1 MKTKERS
8 KIGRSR
14 FSLLSGRNRPSPV
27 QYEEELTLHLTKEEL
42 FDRHVLLPH
51 AELNDIVYKAVDQF
65 TDRYSG
71 DHMTLTIFS
80 DAVSESMQHT
90 FREVYLSHY
99 EDEYRKVTLY
109 LYRRYNRVIL
119 LLISSLIAYYAV
131 TFLNTQ
137 MGHTSYLLN
146 VISNIGVFCIWEIGN
161 THFTRQEATEE
172 RKKIIRAR
180 DAEIVFQE
188 KRRNAEK
195 NTGDGSLCI

>member
-1 MKTKERS
+1 MKMRTINKES
-8 KIGRSR
+8 L
-14 FSLLSGRNRPSPV
+14 FSLFAGRKRLSPV

-71 DHMTLTIFS
+71 DRMTLTIFS
-80 DAVSESMQHT
+80 NAVSESMQHT

-119 LLISSLIAYYAV
+119 LLIASLIAYYAV
-131 TFLNTQ
+131 PLWTAQT
-137 MGHTSYLLN
+137 GRTSYLLN
-146 VISNIGVFCIWEIGN
+146 VVSNIGVFCIWEMAN
-161 THFTRQEATEE
+161 THFTRKEAAEQ

-188 KRRNAEK
+188 KRK
-195 NTGDGSLCI
+195 NTGVSDGSLCS

>member
-1 MKTKERS
+1 MEKLKEYVN
-8 KIGRSR
+8 KHHFI
-14 FSLLSGRNRPSPV
+14 FSLLSTRNRLSPV
-27 QYEEELTLHLTKEEL
+27 RYEDELTLHLTKEEL

-51 AELNDIVYKAVDQF
+51 AELNASVYKAVDQF

-80 DAVSESMQHT
+80 DAVSESMQET

-131 TFLNTQ
+131 SLLDVQ
-137 MGHTSYLLN
+137 MGHTSYLMN

-161 THFTRQEATEE
+161 THFTRREATEE

-188 KRRNAEK
+188 KRK
-195 NTGDGSLCI
+195 NTGDGSLCS

>member
-1 MKTKERS
+1 MEPKER
-8 KIGRSR
+8 KKGGFSR
-14 FSLLSGRNRPSPV
+14 FSLFSVRNRLSPV
-27 QYEEELTLHLTKEEL
+27 QYEDELTLHLKKEEL

-71 DHMTLTIFS
+71 DRLTLTIFS
-80 DAVSESMQHT
+80 DAVTESMQHT

-137 MGHTSYLLN
+137 VGQASYLLN
-146 VISNIGVFCIWEIGN
+146 VISNIGVFCIWEMGN
-161 THFTRQEATEE
+161 THFTRQEASVE

-188 KRRNAEK
+188 KRSK
-195 NTGDGSLCI
+195 NTADSSLPNG

>member
-1 MKTKERS
+1 M
-8 KIGRSR
+8 
-14 FSLLSGRNRPSPV
+14 
-27 QYEEELTLHLTKEEL
+27 TLHLSKEEL

-51 AELNDIVYKAVDQF
+51 AELNDVVYKAVDQF

-71 DHMTLTIFS
+71 DRLTVTIFS
-80 DAVSESMQHT
+80 DAISESMQHT

-109 LYRRYNRVIL
+109 MYRRYNRVIL
-119 LLISSLIAYYAV
+119 LLLFSVVAYYAADLW
-131 TFLNTQ
+131 TELT
-137 MGHTSYLLN
+137 GHTSYLLN

-161 THFTRQEATEE
+161 THFTRQEATEQ

-188 KRRNAEK
+188 KRKKE
-195 NTGDGSLCI
+195 

>member
-180 DAEIVFQE
+180 DAEIIFQE
-188 KRRNAEK
+188 KRNKNAADSSMP
-195 NTGDGSLCI
+195 NR

>member
-1 MKTKERS
+1 METKERKKNIPS
-8 KIGRSR
+8 W
-14 FSLLSGRNRPSPV
+14 FSLFLGRNRPSPV

-119 LLISSLIAYYAV
+119 LLIASLIAYYAV
-131 TFLNTQ
+131 PLWTTQ
-137 MGHTSYLLN
+137 TGHTSYLLN
-146 VISNIGVFCIWEIGN
+146 VISNIGVFCIWEMGN
-161 THFTRQEATEE
+161 THFARRDAAEQ

-188 KRRNAEK
+188 KRRN
-195 NTGDGSLCI
+195 TGDGSLCS